1 MLAMTWSAPCWW
13 WPVSGG
19 DGLSLPAV
27 RVPLDAVSGWWID
40 GGKKL
45 SSGGNWFFGVAVLL
59 DLGN

>member
-1 MLAMTWSAPCWW
+1 
-13 WPVSGG
+13 
-19 DGLSLPAV
+19 LPAV